1 MEDNRE
7 FEETRD
13 NGGDTGREQEDR
25 TFTQEEVDEIV
36 RKRLARERKRTE
48 PDSGDDREKS
58 LEERELK
65 VMAREKLLAE
75 GMPSQLADILRYSDE
90 ETLEE
95 AMNTI
100 KSLQISKEPRAA
112 WGQRQLSRGGERY
125 DTAIRRAMG
134 LQQK

>member
-13 NGGDTGREQEDR
+13 NGGETGREQEGR

-48 PDSGDDREKS
+48 PDSGDDREKA

-100 KSLQISKEPRAA
+100 KNLRISKEPRAA
-112 WGQRQLSRGGERY
+112 WGQRQSSVGREGNEM
-125 DTAIRRAMG
+125 AIRRAMG